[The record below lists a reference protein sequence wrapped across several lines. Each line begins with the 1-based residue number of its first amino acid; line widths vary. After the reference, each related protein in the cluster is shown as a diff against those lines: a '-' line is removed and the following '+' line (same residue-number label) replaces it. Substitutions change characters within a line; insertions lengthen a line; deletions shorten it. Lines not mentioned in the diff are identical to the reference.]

1 MADIED
7 EAEFEDMLKFVMN
20 KWRNVRQKKV
30 AIENE
35 TTTASGLERISQ
47 SRRFTDTDVK
57 TEFGIDSSDEEDT
70 NTGSAKDES
79 TKDKP
84 ADASSNVSI
93 RLNPKW
99 ERPRRR
105 ERKLL
110 KERKLIEKVQPDF
123 REVQR
128 RLSGVSVKYGDA
140 ETIKPKLQTMKNSVL
155 VQDAFYLLLT
165 KLLDTCL
172 KLLPLSN
179 SEEDAISVDSSQP
192 SQETT
197 QKKSES
203 VETLVIKDVGSFSR
217 QQIETFK
224 RVENLKRVVT
234 MGLDMHKWLLEVGI
248 PSHPAQYHDKSRQ
261 VAAEVLSSYP
271 YTRIPGL
278 PDAPEYSYAMLYRA
292 VPPMWLTDAAILALC
307 WRLTND
313 YCSSR
318 FAGFLP
324 CVATTRRKRN
334 AKERP
339 IEEARI
345 FYYDPMNQA
354 AYNNTAKAV
363 DTNLKI
369 SGLHDVAKKRR
380 FELFYYLLSGCLLP
394 LERPTSADTMT
405 SDDTEEKMRASTA
418 AGGDSD
424 DDDLPPTQRAEK

>member
-79 TKDKP
+79 TEDKP

-140 ETIKPKLQTMKNSVL
+140 ETIKPKLQTMKNPVL

-165 KLLDTCL
+165 KLLDT
-172 KLLPLSN
+172 
-179 SEEDAISVDSSQP
+179 
-192 SQETT
+192 QETT

-248 PSHPAQYHDKSRQ
+248 PSLPAQYHDKARQ
-261 VAAEVLSSYP
+261 LAAEVLSSNP

-278 PDAPEYSYAMLYRA
+278 PDAPEYSYAMLFRA

-334 AKERP
+334 AEERP
-339 IEEARI
+339 IEEAVRKRVLQQVAKRGVGAKRI

-363 DTNLKI
+363 ATNLKI
-369 SGLHDVAKKRR
+369 SGLHEYDVIAQNNPIQ
-380 FELFYYLLSGCLLP
+380 FDGHSC
-394 LERPTSADTMT
+394 
-405 SDDTEEKMRASTA
+405 
-418 AGGDSD
+418 
-424 DDDLPPTQRAEK
+424 

>member
-1 MADIED
+1 
-7 EAEFEDMLKFVMN
+7 
-20 KWRNVRQKKV
+20 
-30 AIENE
+30 
-35 TTTASGLERISQ
+35 
-47 SRRFTDTDVK
+47 
-57 TEFGIDSSDEEDT
+57 
-70 NTGSAKDES
+70 
-79 TKDKP
+79 
-84 ADASSNVSI
+84 
-93 RLNPKW
+93 
-99 ERPRRR
+99 
-105 ERKLL
+105 
-110 KERKLIEKVQPDF
+110 
-123 REVQR
+123 
-128 RLSGVSVKYGDA
+128 
-140 ETIKPKLQTMKNSVL
+140 MKNSVL

-324 CVATTRRKRN
+324 CVPTTRRKRN
-334 AKERP
+334 AEERP
-339 IEEARI
+339 IEEAVRKRVLQQVAKRGVNTVMLALNFDNFHWCCVVIKVGAKRI

-369 SGLHDVAKKRR
+369 SGLHEYDVIAQNNPIQ
-380 FELFYYLLSGCLLP
+380 FDGHSC
-394 LERPTSADTMT
+394 
-405 SDDTEEKMRASTA
+405 
-418 AGGDSD
+418 
-424 DDDLPPTQRAEK
+424 

>member
-292 VPPMWLTDAAILALC
+292 VPPMWLMDAAILALC

-334 AKERP
+334 AEERP
-339 IEEARI
+339 IEEAVRKRVLQQVAKRGVNTVMLALNFDNFHWCCVVIKVGAKRI

-363 DTNLKI
+363 ATNLKI
-369 SGLHDVAKKRR
+369 SGLHEYDVIAQNNPIQ
-380 FELFYYLLSGCLLP
+380 FDGHSC
-394 LERPTSADTMT
+394 
-405 SDDTEEKMRASTA
+405 
-418 AGGDSD
+418 
-424 DDDLPPTQRAEK
+424 